1 MSIYSFNISNSKDVN
16 KNEIKASEHHDYISR
31 NGKYSPEEV
40 LEKEIS
46 TKNAEEHLKY
56 IERKEAFSRKV
67 EYEDLVYSED
77 RNMPKWAK
85 ENSNIFW
92 KSSEIYERANGRTYS
107 EFLIALPYE
116 LNNEEN
122 KELVDKFCMDTFGE
136 SFVYS
141 YGIHSK
147 PSSEENIQNIHVHI
161 MFCERKL
168 DGIER
173 SPEQFFK
180 RYNPKY
186 PERGGAAKDRYWNDY
201 RMFKVVRKSW
211 EKLLNEKLE
220 EKGLEKVSCESLEF
234 QRLEAKA
241 AGDIYK
247 EEFLD
252 RPPVNCD
259 GKILIK
265 LKKYGMESL
274 TKKEKEEYELFELA
288 KEIKKNA
295 EEIYKMRLS
304 QNKEITHEDYI
315 KQVLYDRAKYSYDK
329 ANKFNLE
336 ETYFNLYEAMNR
348 VHKNEFFGIGSIIDS
363 EENPT
368 LKTMMNNNFYN
379 AIDNLKEEGVYKENY
394 NNIPQ
399 KIKYDESLK
408 HNDFFFEKADI
419 KYFDKISEDT
429 RSEINTLKKEKKELI
444 KNYKKELDKIDKI
457 HFKEFIEKAIKNY
470 IVDEDVKNLNQKY
483 KEIAK
488 LEEEINGTNK
498 NLLGKVA
505 GKFLSVKKVEQKK
518 TLEKEIDSKREEI
531 LYKKGVF
538 DERLK
543 FYNNFEKEA
552 PEAHKE
558 YKKIFD
564 NFRIKLDSLQEEII
578 VRELLLET
586 RKEEENK
593 ILKLEYEK
601 VSKKENFIEKN
612 ENSKKQKT
620 KSEEENKD
628 EIINELKFNIGGYC
642 QTRVDLTLK
651 KEQISNY
658 EKLLKDKER
667 IEKIALT
674 KNTSYK
680 NIYSKYS
687 ELKDNLEKEF
697 NKEMLELKE
706 YKYNFKKVLGEDKY
720 KISES
725 LYENIFSAFK
735 KERKRLFSKLDE
747 EKKANQDSSSTFKEI
762 KKLRIAINALDI
774 LYNKENSED
783 NKGKEKNDI
792 PGEIKTEKK
801 IKVAIPNLIENN
813 DIKIER
819 VNKSKINT
827 SKNKNTTQKET
838 GNVYIDIPKKKK
850 RKKRGLFDDEYDDYE
865 RD

>member
-31 NGKYSPEEV
+31 NGKYSPEEI

-77 RNMPKWAK
+77 RNMPEWAK

-107 EFLIALPYE
+107 EFLIALPHE
-116 LNNEEN
+116 LSNEEN
-122 KELVDKFCMDTFGE
+122 KELVDKFCMDTFGK

-173 SPEQFFK
+173 PPEQFFK

-220 EKGLEKVSCESLEF
+220 EKELEKVSCESLEF

-394 NNIPQ
+394 NNISQ
-399 KIKYDESLK
+399 EIKYDESLK
-408 HNDFFFEKADI
+408 HNDFFFEKNDI

-457 HFKEFIEKAIKNY
+457 HFKEFLEKAVKNY

-505 GKFLSVKKVEQKK
+505 GKFLSVKKIEKK
-518 TLEKEIDSKREEI
+518 KKLEKEIDSKREEV

-552 PEAHKE
+552 PEAHKK

-564 NFRIKLDSLQEEII
+564 NFKIKLDSLQEEII

-586 RKEEENK
+586 REENK

-601 VSKKENFIEKN
+601 AAKKELFTEKN
-612 ENSKKQKT
+612 ENSKEQKT
-620 KSEEENKD
+620 KSEKENKD
-628 EIINELKFNIGGYC
+628 EIISELKHNIGGYC
-642 QTRVDLTLK
+642 ETRVDLTLK

-658 EKLLKDKER
+658 KKLLKDKER

-680 NIYSKYS
+680 NIYLRYS
-687 ELKDNLEKEF
+687 ELKDKLEKDF
-697 NKEMLELKE
+697 NKEILKLKD
-706 YKYNFKKVLGEDKY
+706 YKYNFTKVLREDKY
-720 KISES
+720 KISEL
-725 LYENIFSAFK
+725 LYENISSIFK

-747 EKKANQDSSSTFKEI
+747 EKKSNQDFSSTFKKI
-762 KKLRIAINALDI
+762 KKLRIAVKALDI
-774 LYNKENSED
+774 LYNKENSKD
-783 NKGKEKNDI
+783 SKGKEKNDI
-792 PGEIKTEKK
+792 SGEIKTAKQ
-801 IKVAIPNLIENN
+801 IKVAAPNLVEDN

-819 VNKSKINT
+819 VNKSKITT
-827 SKNKNTTQKET
+827 SKDKNPAQKET
-838 GNVYIDIPKKKK
+838 GNVYIDIPRKKK
-850 RKKRGLFDDEYDDYE
+850 RKKKGLFDDEYDDYE

>member
-1 MSIYSFNISNSKDVN
+1 M
-16 KNEIKASEHHDYISR
+16 
-31 NGKYSPEEV
+31 
-40 LEKEIS
+40 
-46 TKNAEEHLKY
+46 
-56 IERKEAFSRKV
+56 
-67 EYEDLVYSED
+67 
-77 RNMPKWAK
+77 
-85 ENSNIFW
+85 
-92 KSSEIYERANGRTYS
+92 
-107 EFLIALPYE
+107 
-116 LNNEEN
+116 
-122 KELVDKFCMDTFGE
+122 
-136 SFVYS
+136 
-141 YGIHSK
+141 
-147 PSSEENIQNIHVHI
+147 
-161 MFCERKL
+161 
-168 DGIER
+168 
-173 SPEQFFK
+173 
-180 RYNPKY
+180 
-186 PERGGAAKDRYWNDY
+186 
-201 RMFKVVRKSW
+201 
-211 EKLLNEKLE
+211 
-220 EKGLEKVSCESLEF
+220 
-234 QRLEAKA
+234 
-241 AGDIYK
+241 
-247 EEFLD
+247 
-252 RPPVNCD
+252 
-259 GKILIK
+259 
-265 LKKYGMESL
+265 
-274 TKKEKEEYELFELA
+274 
-288 KEIKKNA
+288 
-295 EEIYKMRLS
+295 
-304 QNKEITHEDYI
+304 
-315 KQVLYDRAKYSYDK
+315 
-329 ANKFNLE
+329 
-336 ETYFNLYEAMNR
+336 
-348 VHKNEFFGIGSIIDS
+348 
-363 EENPT
+363 
-368 LKTMMNNNFYN
+368 
-379 AIDNLKEEGVYKENY
+379 
-394 NNIPQ
+394 
-399 KIKYDESLK
+399 
-408 HNDFFFEKADI
+408 
-419 KYFDKISEDT
+419 
-429 RSEINTLKKEKKELI
+429 
-444 KNYKKELDKIDKI
+444 DKIDKI
-457 HFKEFIEKAIKNY
+457 HFKEFIEKAVKNY

-601 VSKKENFIEKN
+601 VSKKENFIEKK

-697 NKEMLELKE
+697 NKEILELKE

-725 LYENIFSAFK
+725 LYENISSAFK

-801 IKVAIPNLIENN
+801 IKVAILNLIENN

>member
-1 MSIYSFNISNSKDVN
+1 MT
-16 KNEIKASEHHDYISR
+16 E
-31 NGKYSPEEV
+31 
-40 LEKEIS
+40 
-46 TKNAEEHLKY
+46 
-56 IERKEAFSRKV
+56 
-67 EYEDLVYSED
+67 
-77 RNMPKWAK
+77 
-85 ENSNIFW
+85 
-92 KSSEIYERANGRTYS
+92 
-107 EFLIALPYE
+107 
-116 LNNEEN
+116 
-122 KELVDKFCMDTFGE
+122 
-136 SFVYS
+136 
-141 YGIHSK
+141 
-147 PSSEENIQNIHVHI
+147 QNIV
-161 MFCERKL
+161 K
-168 DGIER
+168 
-173 SPEQFFK
+173 
-180 RYNPKY
+180 
-186 PERGGAAKDRYWNDY
+186 AK
-201 RMFKVVRKSW
+201 K
-211 EKLLNEKLE
+211 
-220 EKGLEKVSCESLEF
+220 C
-234 QRLEAKA
+234 
-241 AGDIYK
+241 
-247 EEFLD
+247 
-252 RPPVNCD
+252 
-259 GKILIK
+259 
-265 LKKYGMESL
+265 
-274 TKKEKEEYELFELA
+274 
-288 KEIKKNA
+288 
-295 EEIYKMRLS
+295 
-304 QNKEITHEDYI
+304 
-315 KQVLYDRAKYSYDK
+315 
-329 ANKFNLE
+329 NLE
-336 ETYFNLYEAMNR
+336 ETYFNLYEDMNR
-348 VHKNEFFGIGSIIDS
+348 VHKNEFFGIGSIIES

-394 NNIPQ
+394 NNISQ

-419 KYFDKISEDT
+419 KYFDKITEDT

-457 HFKEFIEKAIKNY
+457 HFKEFIEKAVKNY

-628 EIINELKFNIGGYC
+628 EIINELKFNIGGC

-658 EKLLKDKER
+658 EILLKDKER

-680 NIYSKYS
+680 NIYSKYY

-725 LYENIFSAFK
+725 LYENISSAFK

-801 IKVAIPNLIENN
+801 IKVATPNLIENN

>member
-107 EFLIALPYE
+107 EFLIALPHE

-304 QNKEITHEDYI
+304 QNREITHEDYI

-348 VHKNEFFGIGSIIDS
+348 VHKNEFFGIGSVIDS

-379 AIDNLKEEGVYKENY
+379 AIDNLKREGLYKENY
-394 NNIPQ
+394 ENSSQ
-399 KIKYDESLK
+399 EIKYNESLK

-457 HFKEFIEKAIKNY
+457 HFKEFLEKAIENY
-470 IVDEDVKNLNQKY
+470 PVDEEIKNLDQKY
-483 KEIAK
+483 KEIGKLDKEINRTNKNILEKMTGKFSSMKKIEQKKK
-488 LEEEINGTNK
+488 LEE
-498 NLLGKVA
+498 
-505 GKFLSVKKVEQKK
+505 
-518 TLEKEIDSKREEI
+518 EIDSKREKV

-543 FYNNFEKEA
+543 FYNNFEKEN
-552 PEAHKE
+552 PEIYME

-564 NFRIKLDSLQEEII
+564 NFRIKLDLLQEEII
-578 VRELLLET
+578 IRELLIEAK
-586 RKEEENK
+586 KEEENK

-601 VSKKENFIEKN
+601 SEKKEVFLEKKEIYKDQN
-612 ENSKKQKT
+612 N
-620 KSEEENKD
+620 KSEKEVID
-628 EIINELKFNIGGYC
+628 EITSELKHNIGGYC

-658 EKLLKDKER
+658 EKLLNDKER
-667 IEKIALT
+667 IEKIALS

-680 NIYSKYS
+680 NIYLKYS
-687 ELKDNLEKEF
+687 KLKDNLEKEF

-725 LYENIFSAFK
+725 LYENISSAFK

-747 EKKANQDSSSTFKEI
+747 EKKSNQDSSSTFKEI
-762 KKLRIAINALDI
+762 KKLRIAVKSLDI

-801 IKVAIPNLIENN
+801 IKVATPNLIENN

-827 SKNKNTTQKET
+827 SKDKNTTQKET

>member
-1 MSIYSFNISNSKDVN
+1 
-16 KNEIKASEHHDYISR
+16 
-31 NGKYSPEEV
+31 
-40 LEKEIS
+40 
-46 TKNAEEHLKY
+46 
-56 IERKEAFSRKV
+56 
-67 EYEDLVYSED
+67 
-77 RNMPKWAK
+77 
-85 ENSNIFW
+85 
-92 KSSEIYERANGRTYS
+92 
-107 EFLIALPYE
+107 
-116 LNNEEN
+116 
-122 KELVDKFCMDTFGE
+122 
-136 SFVYS
+136 
-141 YGIHSK
+141 
-147 PSSEENIQNIHVHI
+147 
-161 MFCERKL
+161 
-168 DGIER
+168 
-173 SPEQFFK
+173 
-180 RYNPKY
+180 
-186 PERGGAAKDRYWNDY
+186 
-201 RMFKVVRKSW
+201 
-211 EKLLNEKLE
+211 
-220 EKGLEKVSCESLEF
+220 
-234 QRLEAKA
+234 
-241 AGDIYK
+241 
-247 EEFLD
+247 
-252 RPPVNCD
+252 
-259 GKILIK
+259 
-265 LKKYGMESL
+265 
-274 TKKEKEEYELFELA
+274 
-288 KEIKKNA
+288 
-295 EEIYKMRLS
+295 
-304 QNKEITHEDYI
+304 
-315 KQVLYDRAKYSYDK
+315 
-329 ANKFNLE
+329 
-336 ETYFNLYEAMNR
+336 MNR

-394 NNIPQ
+394 NNISQ

-457 HFKEFIEKAIKNY
+457 HFKEFIEKAVKNY

-620 KSEEENKD
+620 KSEEENKE

-725 LYENIFSAFK
+725 LYENISSAFK
-735 KERKRLFSKLDE
+735 NERKRLFSKLDE

-827 SKNKNTTQKET
+827 TKNKNTTQKET

>member
-1 MSIYSFNISNSKDVN
+1 
-16 KNEIKASEHHDYISR
+16 
-31 NGKYSPEEV
+31 
-40 LEKEIS
+40 
-46 TKNAEEHLKY
+46 
-56 IERKEAFSRKV
+56 
-67 EYEDLVYSED
+67 
-77 RNMPKWAK
+77 
-85 ENSNIFW
+85 
-92 KSSEIYERANGRTYS
+92 
-107 EFLIALPYE
+107 
-116 LNNEEN
+116 
-122 KELVDKFCMDTFGE
+122 
-136 SFVYS
+136 
-141 YGIHSK
+141 
-147 PSSEENIQNIHVHI
+147 
-161 MFCERKL
+161 
-168 DGIER
+168 
-173 SPEQFFK
+173 
-180 RYNPKY
+180 
-186 PERGGAAKDRYWNDY
+186 
-201 RMFKVVRKSW
+201 
-211 EKLLNEKLE
+211 
-220 EKGLEKVSCESLEF
+220 
-234 QRLEAKA
+234 
-241 AGDIYK
+241 
-247 EEFLD
+247 
-252 RPPVNCD
+252 
-259 GKILIK
+259 
-265 LKKYGMESL
+265 
-274 TKKEKEEYELFELA
+274 
-288 KEIKKNA
+288 
-295 EEIYKMRLS
+295 
-304 QNKEITHEDYI
+304 
-315 KQVLYDRAKYSYDK
+315 
-329 ANKFNLE
+329 
-336 ETYFNLYEAMNR
+336 
-348 VHKNEFFGIGSIIDS
+348 
-363 EENPT
+363 
-368 LKTMMNNNFYN
+368 MMNNNFYN
-379 AIDNLKEEGVYKENY
+379 AIDNLKEEGMYKENY

-457 HFKEFIEKAIKNY
+457 HFKEFLEKAVKNY

-505 GKFLSVKKVEQKK
+505 GKFLSVKKIEKK
-518 TLEKEIDSKREEI
+518 KKLEKEIDSKREEV

-552 PEAHKE
+552 PEAHKK

-601 VSKKENFIEKN
+601 AAKKELFTEKN
-612 ENSKKQKT
+612 ENSKEQKT
-620 KSEEENKD
+620 KSEKENKN
-628 EIINELKFNIGGYC
+628 EIINELKYNIGRYC

-697 NKEMLELKE
+697 NKEVLELKE

-725 LYENIFSAFK
+725 LYENISSAFK
-735 KERKRLFSKLDE
+735 KERKRLFSKLDK
-747 EKKANQDSSSTFKEI
+747 EKKSNQDSSSTFKEI
-762 KKLRIAINALDI
+762 KKLRIAVKSLDI

-783 NKGKEKNDI
+783 KKGKEKNDI

-801 IKVAIPNLIENN
+801 IKGATPNLVENN

-827 SKNKNTTQKET
+827 SKDKNPTQKET